1 MLVKVNLSIK
11 NIGKYIKADGESYEG
26 DFKNDLRD
34 GFGIIKYVD
43 GRVYEGEMKNDL
55 RNGIGKWN

>member
-1 MLVKVNLSIK
+1 MLVKENLSIK
-11 NIGKYIKADGESYEG
+11 IIGKHVKADGEYYEG

-34 GFGIIKYVD
+34 GFGIIKCVD

-55 RNGIGKWN
+55 RNGIGK